1 MKKTLIIALCC
12 ILAVMA
18 ACKKKPI
25 DPTPEPDPEPV
36 NYAEQYVGNYLGSFE
51 LTILTMNNEAVNN
64 MTFPIDSIGMDITK
78 GVEINA
84 ITVTVSVDNE
94 TRHTNGTA
102 SEEKADFETVHLII
116 DKPDQGYR
124 FDLDLKMEGTR
135 AEDVLNITGSFTG
148 SGFFDFMGE
157 TQILDEV
164 SGNLAGTLTVQPIPE
179 NK

>member
-36 NYAEQYVGNYLGSFE
+36 NYAEQYVGNYLGSFN
-51 LTILTMNNEAVNN
+51 LTILTMNNEAVTN
-64 MTFPIDSIGMDITK
+64 MTFPIDNIGMDITK
-78 GVEINA
+78 GEEINA

-94 TRHTNGTA
+94 TRYTNGTA
-102 SEEKADFETVHLII
+102 TEEKADFETVHLII

-124 FDLDLKMEGTR
+124 FDLDLKMEGTKT
-135 AEDVLNITGSFTG
+135 ASDTLNIVGTFSG
-148 SGFFDFMGE
+148 SGRATILTPQGPFE
-157 TQILDEV
+157 QIFNEV
-164 SGNLAGTLTVQPIPE
+164 SGTLSGNLAKQ
-179 NK
+179 